1 MHIEIYPLEKVKI
14 DTAEIY
20 LEMEKS
26 ALEAAIGK
34 GQLLGNRYYY
44 NCEMAVD
51 YGPENSAK
59 QKMERPI
66 YRWRKRHCCL
76 LTANENAIPFYEKL
90 GMKKAEDVMQLNH
103 IEWTDFTVK

>member
-44 NCEMAVD
+44 YNCEMAVD
-51 YGPENSAK
+51 YGPDMRVRFIELLGWAHCSA
-59 QKMERPI
+59 
-66 YRWRKRHCCL
+66 
-76 LTANENAIPFYEKL
+76 A
-90 GMKKAEDVMQLNH
+90 
-103 IEWTDFTVK
+103 